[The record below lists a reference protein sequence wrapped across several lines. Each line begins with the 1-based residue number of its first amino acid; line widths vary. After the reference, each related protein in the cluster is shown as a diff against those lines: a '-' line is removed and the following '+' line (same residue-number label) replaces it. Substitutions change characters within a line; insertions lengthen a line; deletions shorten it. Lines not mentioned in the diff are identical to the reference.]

1 MLQRIYDVE
10 QKSKEWLALR
20 LEKITAS
27 DIPALLCFKKSENYY
42 NKTATQWFLEKT
54 GQYKETLTDYKKE
67 LFKKGELSENTVVLK
82 HFSKKWHER
91 SGIYV
96 NGCFMASLDVLDTE
110 RGVILE
116 VKYTDSKNV
125 FDKYASLEHLSFY
138 QLAFQMWLLEK
149 KEGSIIV
156 NYVNNEGVSKIV
168 GFKIFDTSPQY
179 LEVVE
184 NIDYFRSVHAAIQE
198 KRNPF
203 LEQTDSKFQ
212 DLIDA
217 ISEQEEI
224 ISTHKD
230 ILESYKSALEDQ
242 LIENEFKTAKVDGV
256 LYKYT
261 IKECIRKTKKLKQGL
276 SQEDVF
282 VFEENSFKKISKTK
296 A

>member
-1 MLQRIYDVE
+1 M
-10 QKSKEWLALR
+10 
-20 LEKITAS
+20 
-27 DIPALLCFKKSENYY
+27 
-42 NKTATQWFLEKT
+42 
-54 GQYKETLTDYKKE
+54 
-67 LFKKGELSENTVVLK
+67 
-82 HFSKKWHER
+82 
-91 SGIYV
+91 
-96 NGCFMASLDVLDTE
+96 
-110 RGVILE
+110 
-116 VKYTDSKNV
+116 
-125 FDKYASLEHLSFY
+125 
-138 QLAFQMWLLEK
+138 
-149 KEGSIIV
+149 
-156 NYVNNEGVSKIV
+156 
-168 GFKIFDTSPQY
+168 
-179 LEVVE
+179 EVVE
-184 NIDYFRSVHAAIQE
+184 NIDYFRSVQAAIQE